1 MRWEKIPATGDIPG
15 GRASHSSAAF
25 QEHLFIFGG
34 IGPDGT
40 LDTTYK
46 YHTGREA
53 ALRAAREDARQ
64 LGNTLPAQ
72 ALGFP
77 LELQHCRTE
86 FMVSV
91 LGV

>member
-1 MRWEKIPATGDIPG
+1 M
-15 GRASHSSAAF
+15 
-25 QEHLFIFGG
+25 FIFGG